1 MQVISLTRALS
12 RRAVLSLIFF
22 VPTSLVLGACDG
34 DGEDPS
40 SAAPTPSAVFTGGPG
55 PYVSVAVDNHFHDV
69 HPVDHKEIDDDEAFV
84 VRNEGSNL
92 HNVTFPGL
100 GINEDIEPG
109 ESWRI
114 NPVRK
119 LGGLGTYEF
128 FCKYHAE
135 EDMIGKFTVVEETS

>member
-1 MQVISLTRALS
+1 MQSRFAFLVFVLLAGAL
-12 RRAVLSLIFF
+12 V
-22 VPTSLVLGACDG
+22 ACPSD
-34 DGEDPS
+34 ERSTTAPS
-40 SAAPTPSAVFTGGPG
+40 SSPDPVFTGGPG

-69 HPVDHKEIDDDEAFV
+69 HPVDKKEIDADEAFV

-100 GINEDIEPG
+100 DIDEDIKPG

-114 NPVRK
+114 DPVRK

-135 EDMIGKFTVVEETS
+135 QGMRGVFTLVEDPS

>member
-1 MQVISLTRALS
+1 MRV
-12 RRAVLSLIFF
+12 RRW
-22 VPTSLVLGACDG
+22 VLGCALLLVFAGACNG
-34 DGEDPS
+34 DNGDPEPSPSPTTGEVPS
-40 SAAPTPSAVFTGGPG
+40 PVFTGGPG

-69 HPVDHKEIDDDEAFV
+69 HPVDKKQIDDDVAFV

-100 GINEDIEPG
+100 DISEDIEPG

-114 NPVRK
+114 KPVRK
-119 LGGLGTYEF
+119 LGGLGTYTF

-135 EDMIGKFTVVEETS
+135 ENMRGVFTVVEEPA

>member
-1 MQVISLTRALS
+1 MSLR
-12 RRAVLSLIFF
+12 VL
-22 VPTSLVLGACDG
+22 PWGLVLFALVLVACPSQD
-34 DGEDPS
+34 EPRVARSPSPDP
-40 SAAPTPSAVFTGGPG
+40 VYTGGPG

-69 HPVDHKEIDDDEAFV
+69 HPVDKKEIDADEAFV

-100 GINEDIEPG
+100 DIDVDIKPG

-114 NPVRK
+114 DPVRK
-119 LGGLGTYEF
+119 LGGLGTYKF

-135 EDMIGKFTVVEETS
+135 QDMRGVFTVVEETS